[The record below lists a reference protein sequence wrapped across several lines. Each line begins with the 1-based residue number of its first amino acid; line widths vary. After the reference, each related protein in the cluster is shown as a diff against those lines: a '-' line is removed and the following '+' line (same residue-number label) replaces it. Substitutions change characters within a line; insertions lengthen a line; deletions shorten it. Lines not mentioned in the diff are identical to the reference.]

1 MVVHLATEWKEA
13 KLGRWPTLYSTAPP
27 GRGEAHKIIE
37 LVGAVWRH
45 VGGPV
50 HPAKFDVPGAYIL
63 SEAQIRLT
71 TLHTPSPIVSQAMGN
86 GQSGPASGDAAA
98 EGNKKKSFFQRMQ
111 DQKKSKPLSDE
122 DILKYTGKTR
132 DELKTWSD
140 TRPGVGKN
148 QPSGKMAMGGAS
160 GLGSLAAADG

>member
-1 MVVHLATEWKEA
+1 MHGGSAEPAAESLAFRQDLRSVLEWNNVQA
-13 KLGRWPTLYSTAPP
+13 QFILPS
-27 GRGEAHKIIE
+27 
-37 LVGAVWRH
+37 
-45 VGGPV
+45 
-50 HPAKFDVPGAYIL
+50 FDVPGAYIL
-63 SEAQIRLT
+63 SEAPIRLT
-71 TLHTPSPIVSQAMGN
+71 TLQTRSPIVPQAMGN

-98 EGNKKKSFFQRMQ
+98 EGNKKMSFFQRMQ

-160 GLGSLAAADG
+160 GLGGLAAADG